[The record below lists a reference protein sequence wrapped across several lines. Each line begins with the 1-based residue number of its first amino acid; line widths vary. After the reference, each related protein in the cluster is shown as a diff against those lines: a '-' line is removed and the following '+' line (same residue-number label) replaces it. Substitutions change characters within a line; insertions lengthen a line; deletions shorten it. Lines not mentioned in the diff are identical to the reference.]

1 MRSYIAALI
10 IIFATPILYAEEYKV
25 YWRCSDKHLEALE
38 AQGVFNE
45 KPIDL
50 YVHYVSQ
57 GENLFQASPVSVK
70 SVVNL
75 PLSFNHENFLI
86 LGDKTKLLLNCVGQ
100 IILSPHYP
108 QGKLVFDVNRNA
120 YGCPLIPKDCD
131 IHNNEL

>member
-10 IIFATPILYAEEYKV
+10 IIFATPSLYAEEYKV

-38 AQGVFNE
+38 AQGVFHE

-50 YVHYVSQ
+50 YVHYPLQS
-57 GENLFQASPVSVK
+57 GSLFQASPINVRSI
-70 SVVNL
+70 VNL

-86 LGDKTKLLLNCVGQ
+86 LGDKTTLLLNCVGQ

-120 YGCPLIPKDCD
+120 YSCPLIPKDCN
-131 IHNNEL
+131 IHDGEL

>member
-10 IIFATPILYAEEYKV
+10 ITFATSSLYAEEYKV

-38 AQGVFNE
+38 ARGVFNGSQ
-45 KPIDL
+45 IDL
-50 YVHYVSQ
+50 YVHYALQ
-57 GENLFQASPVSVK
+57 GENLFQASPVNVK
-70 SVVNL
+70 SMVNL

-100 IILSPHYP
+100 IVLSPHYP

-120 YGCPLIPKDCD
+120 YSCPLIPKDCD
-131 IHNNEL
+131 VHDSEL